1 MFLTYLDHSNHVRR
15 TFYIIIL
22 TLVAFLGTS
31 PALFSQIKEGTDE
44 YFVNDSVPL
53 VVKEYDKASEE
64 ITQDNTPLFVPD
76 PMKAVWYAA
85 LIPGGGQIYNRKY
98 WKLPIIYGGFL
109 GLTYAVSWNQRYYKG
124 YSNAYRDL
132 VENSPNKSYLD
143 YVRPGFDLSNASNKA
158 WLESALK
165 RKKDSYRR
173 NRDLSI
179 ISMVGIYLLSMVDA
193 YVDASLYHFDI
204 SPDISMKVQPTMI
217 EPDPFRNNSSL
228 GLQCAI
234 KF

>member
-1 MFLTYLDHSNHVRR
+1 VRR
-15 TFYIIIL
+15 LLIL
-22 TLVAFLGTS
+22 TILSLA
-31 PALFSQIKEGTDE
+31 ALWVPVSTLSAQIKEGTDE
-44 YFVNDSVPL
+44 YFVNDSLPL
-53 VVKEYDKASEE
+53 IVADYDAASASIE
-64 ITQDNTPLFVPD
+64 QDNDSLFIPD

-143 YVRPGFDLSNASNKA
+143 YIRPGFDLNNSSNRS

-165 RKKDSYRR
+165 RKKDAFRR
-173 NRDLSI
+173 QRDLSI
-179 ISMVGIYLLSMVDA
+179 ISMVAVYLVSMVDA

-204 SPDISMKVQPTMI
+204 SPDISMQVQPAVI
-217 EPDPFRNNSSL
+217 ESDPFRQNYTAGNTSL
-228 GLQCAI
+228 GLQWAI